1 MDRGAW
7 QATVH
12 AVAESDTTKQL
23 THILQFFITYHRAA
37 NKYIQHG
44 TVHMSRFQP
53 GKNYACRRAGTEKG
67 AGWQVVGW
75 MPMIVWE
82 GTTVGIFYF
91 SL

>member
-1 MDRGAW
+1 MALYICQGFN
-7 QATVH
+7 QA
-12 AVAESDTTKQL
+12 
-23 THILQFFITYHRAA
+23 
-37 NKYIQHG
+37 
-44 TVHMSRFQP
+44 
-53 GKNYACRRAGTEKG
+53 KNYACRRAGTKKG